1 LIANRI
7 TSLPFLV
14 GQSIEIT
21 RFPLDIRAK
30 PRISRDVEFDDL
42 LPSTLDTEAP
52 SAARF
57 RAMPS
62 AGLGPSP
69 MLSGIAIEA
78 EIASLERLDLHGLRT
93 RWRQLFRRAAPP
105 HLPRYLL
112 HRIIAYRIQA
122 NAFGDLDRETLRF
135 LDQLGRAH
143 LERRSQA
150 AGQARKASLRIPAVP
165 EKRSLKPGTL
175 IVREHAGV
183 LHEVTVEARGFAW
196 QGTTYSSLSEV
207 ARAITGT
214 RWNGPR
220 FFGLRGKG
228 RAAKAGDPA

>member
-14 GQSIEIT
+14 GQSIETT
-21 RFPLDIRAK
+21 RFSLDIRPE
-30 PRISRDVEFDDL
+30 PRISRDVEYDDL
-42 LPSTLDTEAP
+42 FPSTVDTGAP
-52 SAARF
+52 SGSGF
-57 RAMPS
+57 GAMPS
-62 AGLGPSP
+62 AGRPSP
-69 MLSGIAIEA
+69 MLCGITIEA
-78 EIASLERLDLHGLRT
+78 EIANLERLDLHGLRT

-105 HLPRYLL
+105 HLPPYLL

-122 NAFGDLDRETLRF
+122 NAFGDLDRETVRF

-150 AGQARKASLRIPAVP
+150 SAQDAKASLRVPAVS

-196 QGTTYSSLSEV
+196 QGTTYSSLSEI

-228 RAAKAGDPA
+228 RAAKAGNPA